1 MAKEYI
7 EREAALEIVN
17 GWREG
22 LILTY
27 GENDEYVKCLETVA
41 KHLDIIPAADVRP
54 VVRCEECEYAI
65 LAPSRKTATCMKSTL
80 RNTHGYDWFCADG
93 KRFEVQDDD

>member
-1 MAKEYI
+1 MADKYIKRSDVQDALHSAIIEWNKDCGIARMEYLRI
-7 EREAALEIVN
+7 RLN
-17 GWREG
+17 
-22 LILTY
+22 
-27 GENDEYVKCLETVA
+27 N
-41 KHLDIIPAADVRP
+41 IPAADVEE